1 MAGSYLVGVDVGGT
15 TVTTQVAD
23 ADLRPL
29 HELTVATDTSSP
41 DATLHSIAAGI
52 AAALEGAGV
61 SGAPAAIGLGV
72 PGQVDAANGVS
83 RIAVNLHWYDY
94 PVAARLRERF
104 GAPVL
109 LQNDVRVAALGVYRF
124 DNPRG
129 RQDLVYVSI
138 GTGVAAGVILGGQ
151 PLLGRNG
158 LAGELGHFI
167 VEPDGPPCNCGARG
181 CLETLVSATAVIR
194 LGRAA
199 GLRAQSG
206 AQTSSPALAAA
217 EQAGTPA
224 LQLTAKDVYD
234 AAAAGDPAAQ
244 QIVEGVG
251 ERLGVA
257 LRNVLLAYDVE
268 EIVLGGGVT
277 RAGERYLQPIL
288 AQWAQQRA
296 TSALARAMLTPDKL
310 RIADPTRNMGAWG
323 AVALAA
329 RGVEP

>member
-1 MAGSYLVGVDVGGT
+1 MTTGSYLVGVDVGGT
-15 TVTTQVAD
+15 TVTTQVVD
-23 ADLRPL
+23 AQLRPL
-29 HELTVATDTSSP
+29 HELTTATDTHSP
-41 DATLHSIAAGI
+41 DGTLESIAAGV
-52 AAALEGAGV
+52 AAALDQAHVGGP
-61 SGAPAAIGLGV
+61 PAAIGLGI

-109 LQNDVRVAALGVYRF
+109 LENDVRVAALGVHRF

-167 VEPDGPPCNCGARG
+167 VEPDGPLCNCGAAG
-181 CLETLVSATAVIR
+181 CLETLVSATAVAR

-199 GLRAQSG
+199 GLGGPGLS
-206 AQTSSPALAAA
+206 AA
-217 EQAGTPA
+217 
-224 LQLTAKDVYD
+224 LTAKDVYD
-234 AAAAGDPAAQ
+234 MAAAGDPAAQ
-244 QIVEGVG
+244 GIVDAVG
-251 ERLGVA
+251 AKLGVA

-277 RAGERYLQPIL
+277 RAGERYLRPIL
-288 AQWAQQRA
+288 AEWARQRE
-296 TSALARAMLTPDKL
+296 TSALARAMLTADKL
-310 RIADPTRNMGAWG
+310 RLADPTRNMGAWG

-329 RGVEP
+329 RGVV